1 VSDDQEE
8 EMLYIPS
15 VVEQTPRGER
25 SWDLFSRLR
34 QNRLVFIGGEI
45 NDTVASLVIA
55 QLFYLQNE
63 DPDKRIELY
72 INTVGGEVPAGLA
85 IYDTM
90 QLIRP
95 EIHTFCVGKSVSM
108 GAVLLAAGTK
118 GKRSALPNSR
128 VMIHQPL
135 GGTYG
140 QVSDVDIFTKELV
153 RTRDRI
159 NEIMAYHTGQDVET
173 IKRDT
178 ERDRWMTAE
187 EAKEYGIVDE
197 VLTMPSAAKTE
208 AKDDDSESG
217 S

>member
-1 VSDDQEE
+1 
-8 EMLYIPS
+8 MLYIPS

-25 SWDLFSRLR
+25 SWDLFSRLL
-34 QNRLVFIGGEI
+34 QNRIIFIGSDI
-45 NDTVASLVIA
+45 NDTVASLVIG

-63 DPDKRIELY
+63 DPDRDVEVY
-72 INTVGGEVPAGLA
+72 INTTGGEVPAGLA

-90 QLIRP
+90 QLVRP
-95 EIHTFCVGKSVSM
+95 DIKTFCVGKACSM
-108 GAVLLAAGTK
+108 GAILLSAGTK

-140 QVSDVDIFTKELV
+140 QVSDVDIFTRELL

-159 NEIMAYHTGQDVET
+159 NEILAYHTGQDVET
-173 IKRDT
+173 IKHDT

-187 EAKEYGIVDE
+187 EAKEYGLVDE
-197 VLTMPSAAKTE
+197 VLAMPAAKAAKE
-208 AKDDDSESG
+208 AVPSS
-217 S
+217 

>member
-1 VSDDQEE
+1 
-8 EMLYIPS
+8 LYIPS

-25 SWDLFSRLR
+25 SWDLFSRLL
-34 QNRLVFIGGEI
+34 QNRIIFIGGEI
-45 NDTVASLVIA
+45 NDTVASLVIG
-55 QLFYLQNE
+55 QLFYLQSE
-63 DPDKRIELY
+63 DPGKDIEMY

-90 QLIRP
+90 QLIKPDVR
-95 EIHTFCVGKSVSM
+95 TFCVGKSVSM
-108 GAVLLAAGTK
+108 GAVLLAGGMK

-140 QVSDVDIFTKELV
+140 QVSDVDIFTRELL

-178 ERDRWMTAE
+178 ERDRWMTAD

-197 VLTMPSAAKTE
+197 VLARPSVQ
-208 AKDDDSESG
+208 SEENAG
-217 S
+217 SEE